1 MLLKNLRREIQHSL
15 GRFIAIFAI
24 MALGSGFFA
33 GLLVTKDTLV
43 SMADTYLHDQSQ
55 QILLFL

>member
-1 MLLKNLRREIQHSL
+1 MNRALTKNLFREIRGSL

-33 GLLVTKDTLV
+33 GLRVT
-43 SMADTYLHDQSQ
+43 
-55 QILLFL
+55 